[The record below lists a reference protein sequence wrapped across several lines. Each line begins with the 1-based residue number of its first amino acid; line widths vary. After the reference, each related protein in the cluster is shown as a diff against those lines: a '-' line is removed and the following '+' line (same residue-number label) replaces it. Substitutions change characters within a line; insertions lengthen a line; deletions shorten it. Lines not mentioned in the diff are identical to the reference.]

1 MVFLVS
7 EDVVRRLRLIVDEA
21 SVDEVTIGSLL
32 VTVGAISVEVELLD
46 RFFVCELDP
55 AEGSVDTVAGVAV
68 APQETIESPAP

>member
-7 EDVVRRLRLIVDEA
+7 EDVRRLRLIVDE
-21 SVDEVTIGSLL
+21 VTVGSLL
-32 VTVGAISVEVELLD
+32 VTEGAIFVEVELLD